1 MYQDKLML
9 YKTNMDIG
17 FRKKKSYS
25 YNNKKIFKEFF
36 VFFSS
41 SYNEIE
47 LDYSQEICFRLLL
60 NDN

>member
-1 MYQDKLML
+1 
-9 YKTNMDIG
+9 MDIG

-47 LDYSQEICFRLLL
+47 LDYSKEICFRWLL
-60 NDN
+60 NNN